1 MAIDAY
7 THSPRV
13 LPLMAIDAICVVL
26 TSHKEMLLLLHTF
39 VAQLYSRFA
48 NGPEVHSPLYNFICS
63 GSRRSATKTPHP
75 RYLIT
80 YSDTYIFLCS
90 YTVPLKLGGADI
102 HQVIYAWTEFEFL
115 NTFQRESRG
124 TYMRRVP

>member
-1 MAIDAY
+1 MERGLTLSVQNRCNFATLLRWRKQFEYSLSACRRI
-7 THSPRV
+7 
-13 LPLMAIDAICVVL
+13 LMKYAPTTLRSGLSAL
-26 TSHKEMLLLLHTF
+26 GSGG
-39 VAQLYSRFA
+39 R
-48 NGPEVHSPLYNFICS
+48 NF
-63 GSRRSATKTPHP
+63 
-75 RYLIT
+75 YLIT

-90 YTVPLKLGGADI
+90 YTVPLKLGGGDI